1 MSVISNEIT
10 TMQNQTAFNQ
20 TEVGR
25 TTSTETDDSNMFL
38 TLMLQQLQNQD
49 PTQPTD
55 NTEWLAQLA
64 QYSTLE
70 QMTQMN
76 EGFEDCMSYLSALY
90 SDIAANAEI
99 NQTLSMIG
107 KDVTIKIPAEK
118 EGEKDTIVTGKV
130 EEASFEEG
138 TGKVKING
146 EYYSI
151 ANIISIR
158 EPGESS
164 STTETTTENAA

>member
-1 MSVISNEIT
+1 
-10 TMQNQTAFNQ
+10 
-20 TEVGR
+20 
-25 TTSTETDDSNMFL
+25 
-38 TLMLQQLQNQD
+38 
-49 PTQPTD
+49 
-55 NTEWLAQLA
+55 
-64 QYSTLE
+64 
-70 QMTQMN
+70 
-76 EGFEDCMSYLSALY
+76 
-90 SDIAANAEI
+90 
-99 NQTLSMIG
+99 MIG

>member
-25 TTSTETDDSNMFL
+25 TTSTNTDDSNMFL

-76 EGFEDCMSYLSALY
+76 EGFADCMSYLSALY

-107 KDVTIKIPAEK
+107 KEVTVKIPAEK
-118 EGEKDTIVTGKV
+118 EGEKDTIITGKV

-138 TGKVKING
+138 TGQVKVNG